1 MLEIIKEGIKLNQS
15 LALLPLKAARKLVG
29 GKNQGAKQVVDVAED
44 MVSMPF
50 VAATKIIDNSI
61 PDCKDRKCQTGDGQ
75 KPAADCQGGPSIRNI
90 WVDPEIAVFS
100 DVDIESGQ
108 KRAILTVT
116 GLLCGG

>member
-29 GKNQGAKQVVDVAED
+29 GKNQGAKQLVDVAED

-50 VAATKIIDNSI
+50 VTATKVIDNTI
-61 PDCKDRKCQTGDGQ
+61 PDCDRKCQTKDGQ
-75 KPAADCQGGPSIRNI
+75 KPAGDCHGGPSIRNI
-90 WVDPEIAVFS
+90 WVNPEITVFS
-100 DVDIESGQ
+100 DVDINDGQ
-108 KRAILTVT
+108 KRAVLTVT

>member
-15 LALLPLKAARKLVG
+15 LALLPLKAARKLLG
-29 GKNQGAKQVVDVAED
+29 GKNQGAKQMVDVAED

-50 VAATKIIDNSI
+50 VTATKFIDNSI
-61 PDCKDRKCQTGDGQ
+61 PDCKDRKCQAKDSQQPAGD
-75 KPAADCQGGPSIRNI
+75 CHGGPSVGNI
-90 WVDPEIAVFS
+90 WVNPEITIFS
-100 DVDIESGQ
+100 DVDIDGSQ